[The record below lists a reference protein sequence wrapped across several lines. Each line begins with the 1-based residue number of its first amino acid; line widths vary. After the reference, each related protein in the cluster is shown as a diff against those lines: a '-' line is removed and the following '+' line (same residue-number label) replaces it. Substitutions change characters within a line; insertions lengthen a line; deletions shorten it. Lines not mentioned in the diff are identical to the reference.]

1 MKSMRNSF
9 LRSGLLQC
17 SFPPKGGQLA
27 TGGLHGQRMHI
38 LRFIAGDAAGLRRP
52 RLANQDELH
61 PPILPTVLLIRVR
74 HHRLRTAT
82 AENADAIIVHAHL
95 HQ

>member
-9 LRSGLLQC
+9 LRSDLLQC

-38 LRFIAGDAAGLRRP
+38 LRFSAGAARAPARARR
-52 RLANQDELH
+52 D
-61 PPILPTVLLIRVR
+61 
-74 HHRLRTAT
+74 
-82 AENADAIIVHAHL
+82 
-95 HQ
+95 